1 MRKQLTLATIA
12 FVAFATS
19 AYAVGEARITGKV
32 VDGTG
37 APLEGVTIQIEA
49 VSGKTVKQT
58 AKTNKKGEYAAFLI
72 DGTIQYKFTYSKD
85 GFGSYTETMKLKL
98 IPEKNERNITL
109 TAGGTAPAPAGAEA
123 APAKADP
130 SVALYNEGVTLANEG
145 KDAEAIAKFEEAIAA
160 RPDLA
165 AGYNALVRVYGRQKN
180 WAKVIERGTKALEL
194 TPDEAGVL
202 TLMAEAYDKTGDKAK
217 AAEFRKKAPANPVTL
232 FNDAAR
238 LINGGKDGEAEPLLK
253 QALSL
258 DANFAPAHYELG
270 MIYVRSGKNADAK
283 THLNKYLELEP
294 KGKDA
299 PVAKEMLSYVN

>member
-1 MRKQLTLATIA
+1 MRKQFTLATVA
-12 FVAFATS
+12 FVAFAAS

-32 VDGTG
+32 VDSTG
-37 APLEGVTIQIEA
+37 APLEGVTINIEA

-109 TAGGTAPAPAGAEA
+109 TAGNVAPVAAGEEAP
-123 APAKADP
+123 KADP

-145 KDAEAIAKFEEAIAA
+145 KDAEAIAKLEEAIAV
-160 RPDLA
+160 RPDLG

-180 WAKVIERGTKALEL
+180 WSKVIERGTKALEL
-194 TPDEAGVL
+194 TPDEPAVL
-202 TLMAEAYDKTGDKAK
+202 TLLAEAYDKSGDKAK
-217 AAEFRKKAPANPVTL
+217 AAEFRKKAPASPVSL

-238 LINGGKDGEAEPLLK
+238 LINSGKDGDAEPLLK

-270 MIYVRSGKNADAK
+270 MLYVRGGKNADAK
-283 THLNKYLELEP
+283 MHLNKYLELEP